1 MSNGNIH
8 ADVVANHGED
18 LRFPISSSS
27 GFSSPFSFPLV
38 YLFLPMRKGQV
49 NVKDPCRSYAAG
61 FFLFFPFEILL
72 NND

>member
-8 ADVVANHGED
+8 AGVIANHGED

-38 YLFLPMRKGQV
+38 YLFPTDARGASKRKG
-49 NVKDPCRSYAAG
+49 NLRTYAAG
-61 FFLFFPFEILL
+61 FFYFSSE
-72 NND
+72 